1 MDVWGYAHIYAIL
14 SFSFSLKKNK
24 ATGIFAGGAARKEKV
39 VKEVSGDS
47 KLSRG
52 ALHLRGSKAILIEPS
67 SFVGKELHSQERL
80 LTFPRSL
87 GTEARVPMWPSVRAG
102 FLLFQRFL
110 ASIPTINKL
119 RNNKPTTLNSCR
131 RMARRATNDSIDY

>member
-1 MDVWGYAHIYAIL
+1 M
-14 SFSFSLKKNK
+14 
-24 ATGIFAGGAARKEKV
+24 GGD
-39 VKEVSGDS
+39 G

-52 ALHLRGSKAILIEPS
+52 ALHLRGSKAILREPS

-87 GTEARVPMWPSVRAG
+87 GTNDREARVPMWPSVRAG

-110 ASIPTINKL
+110 APIPTIKKL
-119 RNNKPTTLNSCR
+119 RNNKPTTLNSR
-131 RMARRATNDSIDY
+131 RKMARRATNESIDY